1 VAFIDADAEAESDWL
16 YHLVETL
23 TRTGSP
29 AVGGQNF
36 PPLDPSAVISAIA
49 AAPGEP
55 REVRTGA
62 DQLEQLCG
70 CSMALDK
77 SKLDTADPFD
87 PAFETAGDD
96 VDFSW
101 SLRDRGVSLAYAPGA
116 TVIHRRRA
124 TIGAYLRQQAGYGRG
139 EGLLF
144 RKYPEYGGVRSGL
157 YGGSASLADWFT
169 TGPRVYYGAFGRGLF
184 QTIYPGSLLPLAL
197 EAPLTFQW
205 IAVALVLVALG
216 LFNVFYAALGIVGLA
231 ITLFCAG
238 TAAFRAPL
246 ARPHG
251 FGQRILLTALWIAGP
266 LVRSWARWRVTSSFA
281 TATKDAPAWATSA
294 LSGGIALIPA
304 GGAAIPAAEKMV
316 AALRSTLLRRGL
328 IVARGDGYVP
338 YDLQIILPPGLVK
351 VPILLLEQDWQTSI
365 GWHSNFAVWRFA
377 AIGLAAI
384 AIFVLGRIPFGPAIA
399 AAAILFPLAIAF
411 RRALMVPKVI
421 AAAAAEAAAQF
432 GLGVEPSRPGKH

>member
-1 VAFIDADAEAESDWL
+1 
-16 YHLVETL
+16 
-23 TRTGSP
+23 
-29 AVGGQNF
+29 
-36 PPLDPSAVISAIA
+36 
-49 AAPGEP
+49 
-55 REVRTGA
+55 
-62 DQLEQLCG
+62 
-70 CSMALDK
+70 
-77 SKLDTADPFD
+77 
-87 PAFETAGDD
+87 
-96 VDFSW
+96 
-101 SLRDRGVSLAYAPGA
+101 
-116 TVIHRRRA
+116 
-124 TIGAYLRQQAGYGRG
+124 
-139 EGLLF
+139 
-144 RKYPEYGGVRSGL
+144 
-157 YGGSASLADWFT
+157 
-169 TGPRVYYGAFGRGLF
+169 
-184 QTIYPGSLLPLAL
+184 
-197 EAPLTFQW
+197 
-205 IAVALVLVALG
+205 
-216 LFNVFYAALGIVGLA
+216 
-231 ITLFCAG
+231 
-238 TAAFRAPL
+238 
-246 ARPHG
+246 
-251 FGQRILLTALWIAGP
+251 
-266 LVRSWARWRVTSSFA
+266 
-281 TATKDAPAWATSA
+281 